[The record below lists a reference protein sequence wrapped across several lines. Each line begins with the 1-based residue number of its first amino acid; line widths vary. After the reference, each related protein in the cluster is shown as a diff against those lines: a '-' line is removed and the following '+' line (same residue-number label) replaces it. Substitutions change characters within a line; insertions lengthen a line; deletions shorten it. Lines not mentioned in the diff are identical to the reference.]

1 MKSAEQGMRV
11 LLRVASG
18 LVILG
23 LLTEIASL
31 FWFRP
36 LSFELF
42 VFVSVPLIGLGM
54 VAFLVWFGFSIHAG
68 RHTTV
73 PRSMGDRD

>member
-1 MKSAEQGMRV
+1 MKSAEHRKRV

-18 LVILG
+18 LIILG

-31 FWFRP
+31 LWFRP

-42 VFVSVPLIGLGM
+42 VFVSVPLVGLGM
-54 VAFLVWFGFSIHAG
+54 LAFLVWFGLAIYAG

-73 PRSMGDRD
+73 PRATGDRD